1 MEALGLVQ
9 HIDQQIHQLGNTL
22 DLIYTESLEPIL
34 VNHAFTS
41 SYISDHC
48 LVGIELQMKKQ
59 QVRIESSKARNCK
72 DFNTSSFETSFNNS
86 RILEEENFE
95 LAVKA
100 LEKELT
106 RTLDELAL
114 LEDRRKKRIPSRPW
128 YNATLKEQKRIV
140 RTREHI
146 YNRDRQLHQWKAFTR
161 ERNRYTRMLEFHKRH
176 YLVIKVEEATT
187 DSRQLFQL
195 VGTLLGCKEE
205 NPLPE
210 ANSDSI
216 LAEEFA
222 GFFHDK
228 IDNIRSRFNTTVPY
242 KPEEKCDV
250 PLLNKFMPIS
260 ARQLEKTI
268 TSMPSKTCAL
278 DIMPTARFKEVLGT
292 ILPSITHIVNRSL
305 DQGEFYTSCKE
316 ALVKPLVKKKILGT
330 AMTNYR
336 PVSNLQFI
344 SKIVE
349 KVTLDHF
356 TQHCNRNSLLPN
368 YQSAYRQ
375 YHSCETSLVK
385 LVNDI
390 LWAMEKQLV
399 TVVVI
404 LDLSAAFDTVNHDLL
419 LEVLGKRFGIA
430 GAARKWYTSYL
441 RPRSFKVSIRGSTS
455 QSRQLDYSVPQGS
468 IQGVFL
474 FITYASTL
482 DLVMQPSGL
491 ELNGFADDHS
501 IRTTFKP
508 SKLAHKEEHDTI
520 ANIEETMLKVKS
532 WMDQVRLKL
541 NEAKTEFIYFGW
553 PSQLGKC
560 TVSTIDIN
568 VENIA
573 RSKVTKYLGA
583 HLDSAL
589 NFKKHIKTKCK
600 VAMFNLQRI
609 RAARKY
615 LTRSASNKL
624 MVSLII
630 SHLDYANGLLGGLPK
645 CTIDQLQ
652 QVQNIAAKLVLG
664 KSKYVSS
671 TRCLGELHWLPI
683 QQRIEF
689 KIITLVYKSLHG
701 LAPQYLVN
709 LLTRKAQ
716 HRE

>member
-1 MEALGLVQ
+1 MTEALGLVQ
-9 HIDQQIHQLGNTL
+9 HIDQQTHQLGNTL

-34 VNHAFTS
+34 VNHTFTS

-48 LVGIELQMKKQ
+48 LVGMELQMKKQ
-59 QVRIESSKARNCK
+59 QVRIESSKARNYK
-72 DFNTSSFETSFNNS
+72 NFNTSSFETSFNNS
-86 RILEEENFE
+86 AIIEEENFK
-95 LAVKA
+95 LAVKS

-106 RTLDELAL
+106 RTLVELAPL
-114 LEDRRKKRIPSRPW
+114 QDRRKKKIPSRPW

-140 RTREHI
+140 RTRECI

-161 ERNRYTRMLEFHKRH
+161 ERNRYTRMLEFQKRH
-176 YLVIKVEEATT
+176 YLVTKVEEATT

-195 VGTLLGCKEE
+195 VGTLLGRKEE

-228 IDNIRSRFNTTVPY
+228 IDNMRSRFNTTVPY

-268 TSMPSKTCAL
+268 TSMTSKTCAL

-292 ILPSITHIVNRSL
+292 ILLSITHIVNKSL
-305 DQGEFYTSCKE
+305 DQGEFYTSWKE

-349 KVTLDHF
+349 KVTLDQF
-356 TQHCNRNSLLPN
+356 TQYCNRNSLLPN

-404 LDLSAAFDTVNHDLL
+404 LDLSAAFDTVDHDLL
-419 LEVLGKRFGIA
+419 LEVLEKRFGIA

-441 RPRSFKVSIRGSTS
+441 KPRLLKVSIRSSTS
-455 QSRQLDYSVPQGS
+455 QPRQLDYSVPQGS
-468 IQGVFL
+468 IQGAFL
-474 FITYASTL
+474 FIAYASTL
-482 DLVMQPSGL
+482 DPVVQPSGL
-491 ELNGFADDHS
+491 ELTGFADDHS

-508 SKLAHKEEHDTI
+508 SKLDHKGECDTI

-532 WMDQVRLKL
+532 WMDQVCLKL

-568 VENIA
+568 GENIA

-600 VAMFNLQRI
+600 AAMFNLQRI

-615 LTRSASNKL
+615 LTKSASNKL
-624 MVSLII
+624 IISLVI

-652 QVQNIAAKLVLG
+652 
-664 KSKYVSS
+664 
-671 TRCLGELHWLPI
+671 
-683 QQRIEF
+683 
-689 KIITLVYKSLHG
+689 
-701 LAPQYLVN
+701 
-709 LLTRKAQ
+709 
-716 HRE
+716 